1 MLGNMSKPFNQPK
14 HLVIMVKPIIRVKR
28 VYDPPSSDD
37 GVRILVDRLWPRGLR
52 KDAVRVDVWL
62 RDVAPSDELRRWF
75 GHDPSKWEEF
85 KRRYFD
91 ELKNNKAVEELMKL
105 IRDGK
110 TITLLYSTKSPY
122 NNAVALKE
130 YLESKLTTNQ

>member
-1 MLGNMSKPFNQPK
+1 
-14 HLVIMVKPIIRVKR
+14 MVKPIIRVKR